1 MTKAIIFDCFGVI
14 ITDSLRSIVKE
25 VRKNDPDKANHIL
38 DLVSAASKGKI
49 DARLS
54 RQAVA
59 SELGLTHDEYVSAIR
74 NGEVK
79 NKPLLAYIKELRSRY
94 KTALL
99 SNIISGGLEARFPNN
114 ELSNYFDVVVAS
126 SNIGFAKPEAR
137 AYEITAE
144 KLGVRL
150 DECIMVDDVEA
161 YCLGAEGVGMQAIR
175 YQSFDQMKNEL
186 EVLLKL

>member
-1 MTKAIIFDCFGVI
+1 
-14 ITDSLRSIVKE
+14 
-25 VRKNDPDKANHIL
+25 
-38 DLVSAASKGKI
+38 
-49 DARLS
+49 
-54 RQAVA
+54 
-59 SELGLTHDEYVSAIR
+59 
-74 NGEVK
+74 
-79 NKPLLAYIKELRSRY
+79 
-94 KTALL
+94 
-99 SNIISGGLEARFPNN
+99 
-114 ELSNYFDVVVAS
+114 VVVAS